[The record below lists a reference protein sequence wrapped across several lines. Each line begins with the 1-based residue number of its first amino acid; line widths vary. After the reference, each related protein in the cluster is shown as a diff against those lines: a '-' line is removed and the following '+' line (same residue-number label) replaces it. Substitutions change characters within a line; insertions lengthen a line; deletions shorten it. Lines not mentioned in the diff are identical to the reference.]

1 MINVIKKKY
10 IGNIIIIFNLGYIN
24 IHNDVKGITN

>member
-1 MINVIKKKY
+1 MPLKKMY
-10 IGNIIIIFNLGYIN
+10 IGNIIIPFNLSYIN

>member
-1 MINVIKKKY
+1 MLLKKSN
-10 IGNIIIIFNLGYIN
+10 IGNYIIIQFNLGYIN